1 MTFSQQVRKVIA
13 YAQLHRSFKQYFQ
26 VVPALT
32 EDLVKEAQ
40 RIRHDV
46 YCRELGWEP
55 LRDDGLEKDDFD
67 ANSLHCLL
75 RSVVNDRYIGC
86 VRLVLPTEFDSGVML
101 PFQQTCLGGL
111 DAGHPDAQD
120 LKTGAVAEV
129 SRLAIIS
136 DYRRR
141 RDEQGKPVAVPAG
154 QDFSHERRKFPFI
167 PVGLYLGMMQ
177 MAKRHGIDT
186 LYFLTEPVLAR
197 HFSMLGGKLVPVG
210 QAIEHRGKRVPYVM
224 KVSEVLGG
232 ASILLRP
239 LIKEISREVDVQ
251 MNNHGQ

>member
-1 MTFSQQVRKVIA
+1 MTLSQQVRKVIA

-32 EDLVKEAQ
+32 DELIQEAQ
-40 RIRHDV
+40 KIRHEV

-55 LRDDGLEKDDFD
+55 LRDNGLETDSYDP
-67 ANSLHCLL
+67 NSLHCLL
-75 RSVVNDRYIGC
+75 KSVVNNRYIGC
-86 VRLVLPTEFDSGVML
+86 VRLVLPTESDSGAML
-101 PFQQTCLGGL
+101 PFQGTCRDGL
-111 DAGHPDAQD
+111 DSGHPDAAG
-120 LKTGAVAEV
+120 LAAGTVAEV
-129 SRLAIIS
+129 SRLAIIA

-141 RDEQGKPVAVPAG
+141 RDEQGKPVAVPEG

-210 QAIEHRGKRVPYVM
+210 KAIEHRGKRIPYVM

-239 LIKEISREVDVQ
+239 LIREISREVDLQ
-251 MNNHGQ
+251 MKRHGQ